1 MEPDPKYRISAN
13 EEPLHQGEII
23 SNVVQVL
30 LMLDSIGS
38 DSPGAVPKVHPFA
51 IVLTQD
57 CDLEQH
63 VAKIEG
69 GKRGTLP
76 NILFCETTPVATLK
90 ESTDG
95 FSWSRVRKNKVE
107 RYQCLEQVPADQDAT
122 GEGISALG
130 IDFKRYFTLPT
141 EEVLERIRR
150 GESKR
155 RAYLDSRYGLHLA
168 MRFFYYQM
176 RVGLPDDH
184 SIP

>member
-1 MEPDPKYRISAN
+1 MEPDPKYRISAD

-30 LMLDSIGS
+30 LTLDSIGS
-38 DSPGAVPKVHPFA
+38 DSPGAVPNVHPFA

-63 VAKIEG
+63 LAKTED
-69 GKRGTLP
+69 GKVGTLP
-76 NILFCETTPVATLK
+76 NILFCEAMSAETLK
-90 ESTDG
+90 ASATG
-95 FSWSRVRKNKVE
+95 SSWPRVRTNKAE
-107 RYQCLEQVPADQDAT
+107 RYQCLEQVPAGQDAT
-122 GEGISALG
+122 GEGVHALG
-130 IDFKRYFTLPT
+130 VDFKRYFTIPT
-141 EEVLERIRR
+141 EEILERIRQ

-155 RAYLDSRYGLHLA
+155 RAYLAPPYGLQLA

-176 RVGLPDDH
+176 RVALPNDH